1 MNSRRDMPKTSIIY
15 DYWAVGLGKKIL
27 ADKGIEIP
35 EQFRL
40 SDDGAKRERV
50 LACFACG
57 DHGVQRCH
65 IFPLTKG
72 GTNTVENL
80 HLLCASCHV
89 ESEALVG
96 DLYWRWL
103 KYQFDTE
110 WQPFTEHI
118 HKRRVKIGY
127 NEDEFIRLLNNKEI
141 DKAIEY
147 VASFIGADSEE
158 ERQRYVEDIKKK
170 AGKLSTG

>member
-1 MNSRRDMPKTSIIY
+1 MPKPKAIY
-15 DYWAVGLGKKIL
+15 DYWTIGLGKNTL
-27 ADKGIEIP
+27 LEKGIEIP

-40 SDDGAKRERV
+40 GDDVKRSEKV

-57 DHGVQRCH
+57 DHEVQRCH

-80 HLLCASCHV
+80 HLLCPSCHV
-89 ESEALVG
+89 ESELLVG

-110 WQPFTEHI
+110 WEPFTEHI
-118 HKRRVKIGY
+118 HQRRVKLGY
-127 NEDEFIRLLNNKEI
+127 DEKEFFRLLNDKEI
-141 DKAIEY
+141 DKALEY
-147 VASFIGADSEE
+147 AVSFIGADSEE
-158 ERQRYVEDIKKK
+158 ERKRHIELIKKK
-170 AGKLSTG
+170 VTKFSEG